1 MPTTRA
7 RRIVSGSPR
16 GGTTGTTNLSTRF
29 FFSFV
34 LLLARHSLFACG
46 AAFTEYNVLF
56 YWRPRAHHVGA
67 IRCSPRNAEEKLP
80 PRQVFH
86 TVFHRNCERS
96 VTRDRWLT

>member
-34 LLLARHSLFACG
+34 LLHARHSLRVRRVLHG
-46 AAFTEYNVLF
+46 YNVSF
-56 YWRPRAHHVGA
+56 YWRTRAHHVGA

-80 PRQVFH
+80 VRQVFH

>member
-29 FFSFV
+29 LFSFV
-34 LLLARHSLFACG
+34 LLQLDILFACG

-56 YWRPRAHHVGA
+56 YWRTRAHHVGA

-80 PRQVFH
+80 VRQVFH

-96 VTRDRWLT
+96 ATRDRCLT